1 VEEEPMR
8 DGFTR
13 RLDAP
18 DTADALSRYLEHW
31 KALLVVV
38 SGGGA
43 GSEIELCRRTTTIG
57 RGPHTDLTVEDDSM
71 SRQHAAIE
79 FGGEGFRVRDLGSM
93 NGVLVN
99 GAEVKS
105 ADLKSGDQIQLGE
118 HVFQLL
124 IEARPHEARAYILPD
139 D

>member
-1 VEEEPMR
+1 MR

-18 DTADALSRYLEHW
+18 ESSDALSRFLERW
-31 KALLVVV
+31 KATLVIV

-43 GSEIELCRRTTTIG
+43 GSEIDLCRRTTTIG
-57 RGPHTDLTVEDDSM
+57 RGPHTDLAVEDDSM

-105 ADLKSGDQIQLGE
+105 ADLKGGDRLQLGE
-118 HVFQLL
+118 HVFQIL
-124 IEARPHEARAYILPD
+124 IEARPHEPRTYLLPD

>member
-1 VEEEPMR
+1 MR

-18 DTADALSRYLEHW
+18 DTSDALSRFLERW
-31 KALLVVV
+31 KAMLVIV

-43 GSEIELCRRTTTIG
+43 GSEFELSRRTTTIG
-57 RGPHTDLTVEDDSM
+57 RGPHSDLTVEDDSM

-99 GAEVKS
+99 GAQVKS
-105 ADLKSGDQIQLGE
+105 ADLKSGDRVQLGE
-118 HVFQLL
+118 HTFQIL
-124 IEARPHEARAYILPD
+124 IEARPPRAPGLHAP
-139 D
+139 